1 MCFKQRLWF
10 VGANTK
16 LLAIMVCQFYG
27 VETRDVS
34 HPAVWCPANTD
45 AVQPRVATPC
55 CCPVRLQA
63 HVRQD
68 AGDADFFVRGG
79 LAAFVI
85 FQDFVDHVSSP
96 ADYDGIGLQVVGKSD
111 Q

>member
-1 MCFKQRLWF
+1 MLQATSLVRWCQYETSCHHGMSVLRRRDQRCFTSSCVVSSEYRCRT
-10 VGANTK
+10 TK
-16 LLAIMVCQFYG
+16 GRNALL
-27 VETRDVS
+27 
-34 HPAVWCPANTD
+34 
-45 AVQPRVATPC
+45 
-55 CCPVRLQA
+55 CPVRLQA
-63 HVRQD
+63 HVRQH

>member
-1 MCFKQRLWF
+1 MLQATSLVRWCQYETSCHHGMSVLRRRDQR
-10 VGANTK
+10 
-16 LLAIMVCQFYG
+16 C
-27 VETRDVS
+27 S

-45 AVQPRVATPC
+45 AVPPRVATPC

-63 HVRQD
+63 HVRQH